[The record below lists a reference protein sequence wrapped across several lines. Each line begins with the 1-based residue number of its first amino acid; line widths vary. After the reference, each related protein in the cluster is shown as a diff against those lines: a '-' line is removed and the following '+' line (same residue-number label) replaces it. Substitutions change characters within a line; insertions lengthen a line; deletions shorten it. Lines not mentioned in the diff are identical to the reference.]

1 LVSLFTSVSAE
12 VAYCLFSKRIEN
24 GFELTDEY
32 QDEVDSLV
40 TAVLDGEIARSDL
53 EKVQSLSILW
63 NAVVKLAKKLDL
75 GKVFTSPDQDYSAL
89 PVHISRFIGAFLSAF
104 ELILEKNSSLVDEL
118 LTTAFDIFACGDTSK
133 QDTIVQL
140 LREYKDWF
148 PFSYMFNRRTGKYPK
163 PCFDLVNQYF
173 NAQRG
178 DSKSLGS
185 EDVEGLE
192 DDDTYGDSIADSL
205 GHDSNFPTVYAPN
218 IMPLKPFSQNED
230 SENNSQSREYQNAV
244 QRAPS
249 EEDNNAVST
258 SEEYILKSYYDYSSN
273 WNQNA
278 VEEDEDSDRESSYY
292 VPKPVQKRM
301 TRIKGN
307 RKAGGR
313 VKSNNKKKTIF
324 PSGYQLEQQPLAS
337 ESFER
342 SASSKTVSFA
352 DEFGSTNTLEDFA
365 SNIPQLHGTEISQVP
380 KKLDRPPA
388 KVTSDEDED
397 NVQSFNELQDFSSPE
412 RTPRKQQ
419 SNTATTVS
427 EDGSNSHKNPARINA
442 VSTHSTR
449 SDSGDDLHFQQEI
462 NKLKTQRRLSG
473 DESSIDLSDA
483 DRLSPNFAT
492 SKKRE
497 EERKGNN
504 NISAVISTIPS
515 VKSDWK
521 SIPNRKE
528 HQPPLPE
535 HPEISISKPLSM
547 SRSRSALS
555 DDDEEEEEQRISRK
569 SSSDRKVTYRKD
581 VKTTPDRYRINT
593 NQNYSNEK
601 RIGDVSPPKRVS
613 EISPDKL
620 HRDHFRDE
628 SEKTHFNGPDI
639 TRFSMDSDHYHQKN
653 QNKGRYRNPLDASL
667 EQQQLQNSGGFPP
680 SSARDWLRESD
691 EFQEKLEE
699 DFQQSY
705 EAKQKTAEGPFVS
718 SPASRISGTSSVPS
732 GSSGSPVRRSFEFN
746 PPQTTTTSSATNSS
760 ARKNMKDIAS
770 SYEQQSSRLDS
781 DEDNNS
787 PQQESKGRFRRG
799 GSFGMNEEK
808 RSLSR
813 ETTSTTTNM
822 KNNKPHTSEA
832 VEKLRENIKKR
843 KLSKE
848 QMNHPAN
855 FSEETI
861 VRSKSME
868 TKRKDDHHPD
878 EIEIQPINRNIL
890 PLEMIRT
897 KSKLFSSS
905 ASRDTADVFRQSL
918 TSKNSFSAAASYS
931 SQVISPLGS
940 DALLP
945 DLKRISSFD
954 LRRANPFSP
963 GVNFQDDLE
972 EEEEERQSPGT
983 QHDPEDDLL
992 EKIQHEKQ
1000 YQQDIK
1006 NRQSMTIVNLSQSMN
1021 EQTFYDKPFQ
1031 ELPVNISL
1039 PKQTELAMET
1049 GIIFEGF
1056 LNKKSSSILGQWQ
1069 KRYFVLKESPIY
1081 FCELHIYYQAIESL
1095 WGMIPL
1101 QLKCSIPIFD
1111 ISAVETQGKVQAQ
1124 GKQSLRKFILFI
1136 SFRFFTFSFLFL
1148 YLFSRQRIRRSLY

>member
-1 LVSLFTSVSAE
+1 
-12 VAYCLFSKRIEN
+12 
-24 GFELTDEY
+24 
-32 QDEVDSLV
+32 
-40 TAVLDGEIARSDL
+40 
-53 EKVQSLSILW
+53 
-63 NAVVKLAKKLDL
+63 LAKKLDL
-75 GKVFTSPDQDYSAL
+75 GVVFNSPDQDYSAL

-118 LTTAFDIFACGDTSK
+118 LTTAFDIFTSGDTSK

-230 SENNSQSREYQNAV
+230 AENNSQSREYQNAV

-313 VKSNNKKKTIF
+313 AKSNNKKKTVF
-324 PSGYQLEQQPLAS
+324 PSGYQQEQQPLAS

-352 DEFGSTNTLEDFA
+352 DTNTSEDFTN
-365 SNIPQLHGTEISQVP
+365 NIPQLHGTESSQVP
-380 KKLDRPPA
+380 KKQDRPPV

-419 SNTATTVS
+419 SKTATTVGD
-427 EDGSNSHKNPARINA
+427 DGNNSLKNPARIPA
-442 VSTHSTR
+442 VNTRSTR

-492 SKKRE
+492 SNNRG

-504 NISAVISTIPS
+504 NINAVISTIPS

-555 DDDEEEEEQRISRK
+555 DDDDEEEEEQRIARK

-593 NQNYSNEK
+593 NQAYSNEK

-639 TRFSMDSDHYHQKN
+639 TRFSMDSDNYHQKN

-705 EAKQKTAEGPFVS
+705 EAKHKNAEGPFVS

-746 PPQTTTTSSATNSS
+746 PPQTATASSATTASV
-760 ARKNMKDIAS
+760 RKNMKDIAS
-770 SYEQQSSRLDS
+770 SYEQQSGRHVES
-781 DEDNNS
+781 DEDNS

-813 ETTSTTTNM
+813 ETAMTTNS
-822 KNNKPHTSEA
+822 KNNKPHSSEA
-832 VEKLRENIKKR
+832 MEKLKENIKKR
-843 KLSKE
+843 KLAKE
-848 QMNHPAN
+848 QMNHQAIVM
-855 FSEETI
+855 EETI

-868 TKRKDDHHPD
+868 MKRKDDHHPD

-905 ASRDTADVFRQSL
+905 ASRDTADVFRQSV
-918 TSKNSFSAAASYS
+918 TSKNSFSVAASYS

-940 DALLP
+940 DGLLP

-972 EEEEERQSPGT
+972 EEEERQSPGT
-983 QHDPEDDLL
+983 QHDPEDYLL

-1000 YQQDIK
+1000 YQQDMK

-1056 LNKKSSSILGQWQ
+1056 LNKKSSSIMGQWQ
-1069 KRYFVLKESPIY
+1069 KRYFVLKESPVY

-1111 ISAVETQGKVQAQ
+1111 ISAVETHGKVQAQ
-1124 GKQSLRKFILFI
+1124 GKQYLRKSLLFI
-1136 SFRFFTFSFLFL
+1136 SFRFFTLSFFFSLC
-1148 YLFSRQRIRRSLY
+1148 LFSRQRICRSLH